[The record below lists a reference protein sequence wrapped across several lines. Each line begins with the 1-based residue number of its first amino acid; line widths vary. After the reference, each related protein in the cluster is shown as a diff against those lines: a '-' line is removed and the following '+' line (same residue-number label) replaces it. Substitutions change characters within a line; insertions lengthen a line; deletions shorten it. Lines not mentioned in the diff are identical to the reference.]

1 VHFVRLDDRKWKI
14 TEGKQMISKE
24 TVRYDDDHDSVM
36 FTDSTLRS
44 KRAATGVITLPFVL

>member
-1 VHFVRLDDRKWKI
+1 MHFVRLDDRKWKI